1 MQEVLIDLLSTIKE
15 KNLTPEQIKQ
25 LLDSE
30 FSDYF
35 TKNTIHDYSAYYQMD
50 TENYYLKNS
59 NGINITIS
67 TGPGDIFGSNHS
79 HRGIDISVSSI
90 SSNSGFDLCT
100 EGEMCL
106 ISNNIEKTVS
116 DLYTDTIKPELFL
129 NHYDPMLLLTLTND
143 NRENDTFMNK
153 AIIYSYMN
161 LKNTAKAQNS
171 SLIQESLISPYG
183 GLDVELKSVNQI
195 LFESINNYKEDPVL
209 YKKILTLFN
218 YDTDYITELIDD
230 TVHALYIAN
239 HSDEY
244 FKLFNLMDEKLYKEI
259 DLTKEEAE
267 RDMNAKLLDPFK
279 QQKDQIE
286 LEILSLENDIKILN
300 DKHYSFV
307 ERLMS
312 TKQKLL
318 QDKNVELTIAKI
330 DLETTTY
337 NIDELSQQITTENQK
352 IKSINENINNI
363 EIELKDLNNNLSYPF
378 KNFTIDKVFYN
389 NCGERNGPID
399 SLNLLVEKKE
409 EFRDKQVHLKNLL
422 DTVKSNESTIQPC
435 LDLFT
440 EFNAPMAEKL
450 KGLSKEGYTC
460 YVPQNE
466 DSSYAF
472 LVTPSKNLL
481 QVQFNTHSGYSI
493 NFEYSPS
500 QGTGKSYSCIDDVDP
515 LNIKLDK
522 KTLELAEKKGI
533 DFVGE
538 AYTQQYQNVQQMLE
552 YCLSPSEQWCVLENG
567 ATIQKA
573 NVQLNDPL
581 DKQER
586 DEFNL

>member
-1 MQEVLIDLLSTIKE
+1 MYCGHRCRARRAVSSVIAVLSKAYGGDEEFASEAIGASTVAMI
-15 KNLTPEQIKQ
+15 L
-25 LLDSE
+25 
-30 FSDYF
+30 
-35 TKNTIHDYSAYYQMD
+35 
-50 TENYYLKNS
+50 NYYLKNS

-259 DLTKEEAE
+259 DLTKEEA
-267 RDMNAKLLDPFK
+267 AFSHCHAV
-279 QQKDQIE
+279 QK
-286 LEILSLENDIKILN
+286 SK
-300 DKHYSFV
+300 KAPAH
-307 ERLMS
+307 RMHS
-312 TKQKLL
+312 T
-318 QDKNVELTIAKI
+318 
-330 DLETTTY
+330 
-337 NIDELSQQITTENQK
+337 
-352 IKSINENINNI
+352 
-363 EIELKDLNNNLSYPF
+363 
-378 KNFTIDKVFYN
+378 
-389 NCGERNGPID
+389 
-399 SLNLLVEKKE
+399 
-409 EFRDKQVHLKNLL
+409 
-422 DTVKSNESTIQPC
+422 
-435 LDLFT
+435 
-440 EFNAPMAEKL
+440 
-450 KGLSKEGYTC
+450 
-460 YVPQNE
+460 
-466 DSSYAF
+466 
-472 LVTPSKNLL
+472 
-481 QVQFNTHSGYSI
+481 QFS
-493 NFEYSPS
+493 
-500 QGTGKSYSCIDDVDP
+500 
-515 LNIKLDK
+515 
-522 KTLELAEKKGI
+522 
-533 DFVGE
+533 
-538 AYTQQYQNVQQMLE
+538 AY
-552 YCLSPSEQWCVLENG
+552 
-567 ATIQKA
+567 
-573 NVQLNDPL
+573 
-581 DKQER
+581 
-586 DEFNL
+586 